1 MEFVWMML
9 AAFVAFV
16 SGRNIIVWAV
26 ATSVFGP
33 LSIIVVALLPKKQD
47 KIQKRLEFFT
57 EKSEE
62 HVVKKEFQDVNTVD
76 DLFKQLETPR
86 G

>member
-1 MEFVWMML
+1 MEFVWIML
-9 AAFVAFV
+9 SAFVAFV

-33 LSIIVVALLPKKQD
+33 LAIIVVALLPKKQD
-47 KIQKRLEFFT
+47 NIQKRLDFFT

-62 HVVKKEFQDVNTVD
+62 HVVKKEFQDVDTVD
-76 DLFKQLETPR
+76 DLFKQLETK
-86 G
+86 